1 MNIYALIGVC
11 CGIAVGLVICIAFFA
26 IGNTNGKLRTE
37 YDERQQ
43 IIRGKSYTVGFYSM
57 LIAAALMC
65 VLSMGEIEVPIENAV
80 LYFILLFVGIMSMV
94 IHSVWNGVYWGLNN
108 KKGSYLALFV
118 ICTVFNL
125 GSGIMAC
132 VHGTMIREGKISTPF
147 IYILCGLIFII
158 VGAVMVVRSIY
169 DKKLEGED

>member
-1 MNIYALIGVC
+1 MNIYTLVGVC
-11 CGIAVGLVICIAFFA
+11 SGIVVGLIIVAIFFA
-26 IGNTNGKLRTE
+26 IGNADGKIRTE

-57 LIAAALMC
+57 LIVAAILC
-65 VLSMGEIEVPIENAV
+65 ILSIGEVKIPIENGV

-108 KKGSYLALFV
+108 KKGSYLILFV
-118 ICTVFNL
+118 ICTVINL

-132 VHGTMIREGKISTPF
+132 VHGTMIRDGKISTPF

-158 VGAVMVVRSIY
+158 AGAVMVVRSMY